1 MSTRTSAAG
10 AQIPWHWGAPPR
22 ANVPSRTA
30 EFGAPITR
38 TAVTR
43 ADPGSVMMWVAQL
56 RRAPYSYDW
65 IDNLGRRSPRRP
77 DPALRDL
84 EAGDPLMYIF
94 TVTGNGER
102 HVEAKMTSR
111 VPRAIFGEVLIR
123 YDVHEVGTASV
134 LQYTMWL
141 PATSFLARIRRYL
154 LAWADLPMARKQLL
168 TLIALAQAVAVG
180 QYDRPTPTKE

>member
-1 MSTRTSAAG
+1 MSTRTAAAR

-22 ANVPSRTA
+22 ASVPARTA
-30 EFGAPITR
+30 ELGPPITR

-43 ADPGSVMMWVAQL
+43 ADPGSLMMWVAQL

-65 IDNLGRRSPRRP
+65 IDNFGRRSPRRP

-84 EAGDPLMYIF
+84 ESGDPLMYIF
-94 TVTGNGER
+94 TVTGYGER

-111 VPRAIFGEVLIR
+111 VPRAVFGEVVIR

-134 LQYTMWL
+134 LQHTMWR
-141 PATSFLARIRRYL
+141 PATRFLARIRRYL

-168 TLIALAQAVAVG
+168 TLIALAQAVPVG